1 MTVSAAPLLRL
12 SGVCAG
18 YGGKEILHGVNC
30 EVAPGEIV
38 CLIGPN
44 GAGKST
50 VLLTVLGYLKPR
62 VGEIEFKGQ
71 SITRLETNR
80 IIRQGIA
87 FCPQGRTIFPDMTVA
102 EHLNMGA
109 WTVTDAQRKR
119 EARARV
125 LALFPRLAERERQK
139 AKTMSGG
146 ERQMLTF
153 GMALMTSPTLI
164 LLDEPT
170 IGLAPMVVETIFEA
184 VERINREGVSFLIIE
199 QNAAKALQH
208 SHRGYVLEMGENR
221 YQGAARDLLHDDK
234 VRNLYLGGA

>member
-1 MTVSAAPLLRL
+1 MTAATGPLLRL
-12 SGVCAG
+12 TDVSAG
-18 YGGKEILHGVNC
+18 YGEKEILRGVRC
-30 EVAPGEIV
+30 EVAAGEIV

-62 VGEIEFKGQ
+62 AGSIEFRGEP
-71 SITRLETNR
+71 IAGMPTDR
-80 IIRQGIA
+80 IIRRGIA
-87 FCPQGRTIFPDMTVA
+87 FCPQSRTIFPDMTVA

-109 WTVTDAQRKR
+109 WTVQDPARR
-119 EARARV
+119 RDARARV
-125 LALFPRLAERERQK
+125 LEMFPRLAERERQK

-153 GMALMTSPTLI
+153 GMALMTSPALI

-170 IGLAPMVVETIFEA
+170 IGLAPMVVEAIFDA
-184 VERINREGVSFLIIE
+184 VARINREGVSFLIVE
-199 QNAAKALQH
+199 QNAAKVLEH

-221 YQGAARDLLHDDK
+221 YQGAAQELLHDER
-234 VRNLYLGGA
+234 VRNMYLGGA